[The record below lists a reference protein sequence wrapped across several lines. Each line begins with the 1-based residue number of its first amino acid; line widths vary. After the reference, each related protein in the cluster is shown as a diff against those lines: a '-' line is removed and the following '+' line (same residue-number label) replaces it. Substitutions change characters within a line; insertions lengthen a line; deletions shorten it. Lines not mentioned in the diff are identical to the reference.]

1 MDFTLAPEEKLIQ
14 QTVREFVRREL
25 APLEGDVLRNE
36 REGRPGL
43 ARDHLRD
50 LRAKARDLG
59 FWGINTPEEYG
70 GANLGSV
77 ATCLALMELGRTFVP
92 FTFGGAADNILYA
105 CNDEQK
111 QRYLLPTIAGDRQ
124 SCFALTEPEA
134 GSDAGA
140 IRMTAVKDGASWVLN
155 GEKIF
160 ITNGNEADFTMVF
173 AVTDKAKGPHGGIT
187 CFLVD
192 REMGWHS
199 ERIATMGEW
208 DPAALIFEDVRVP
221 EENILGELGRGF
233 DLAMRWIGAARW
245 AIPARAVGACERMM
259 EMALEH
265 AKNRHTFGQPLA
277 DRQAIQW
284 MIADSAVE
292 IEATTWITLRAAW
305 LADQGLDNRHQ
316 SSMAKLYGANMANR
330 VVDRMLQIHGGMGYT
345 RELPIERWYRE
356 MRVFRIFDG
365 TDEIQRFII
374 ARNLLKGHVHV
385 GDWAV

>member
-14 QTVREFVRREL
+14 QTVRDFVRREL
-25 APLEGDVLRNE
+25 MPLEGDVLRNE

-43 ARDHLRD
+43 EREQQRELQ
-50 LRAKARDLG
+50 AKARRLG

-77 ATCLALMELGRTFVP
+77 ATCLTLIELGRTFVP
-92 FTFGGAADNILYA
+92 FSFGGSADNILYA

-111 QRYLLPTIAGDRQ
+111 QRYLLPTIEGTRQ

-134 GSDAGA
+134 GSDAGN
-140 IRMTAVKDGASWVLN
+140 IRMTAVRDGDFWMLN

-160 ITNGNEADFTMVF
+160 ITNGNDADFTMVF
-173 AVTDKAKGPHGGIT
+173 AITDKEKGAHGGIS

-192 REMGWHS
+192 REMGWRS

-208 DPAALIFEDVRVP
+208 DPAALIFRDVRVP
-221 EENILGELGRGF
+221 AKNILGEEGHGF

-245 AIPARAVGACERMM
+245 AIPARAIGACERML
-259 EMALEH
+259 EMSIEH
-265 AKNRHTFGQPLA
+265 AKNRVTFGQPLSE
-277 DRQAIQW
+277 RQAIQW

-292 IEATTWITLRAAW
+292 IEALRWLVLTAAW
-305 LADQGLDNRHQ
+305 QVDNGIDSRQ
-316 SSMAKLYGANMANR
+316 AQSMAKLYGGVQANQI
-330 VVDRMLQIHGGMGYT
+330 VDRVLQIHGGMGYT

-356 MRVFRIFDG
+356 LRLLRIYEG
-365 TDEIQRFII
+365 TDEIQRRTI
-374 ARNLLKGHVHV
+374 ARNLLSGHVSVRGHL
-385 GDWAV
+385 G

>member
-292 IEATTWITLRAAW
+292 IEATKWITLRAAW
-305 LADQGLDNRHQ
+305 LADRGQDNRHQ
-316 SSMAKLYGANMANR
+316 ASMAKLYGANMANR

-374 ARNLLKGHVHV
+374 ARNLLKGHVKI
-385 GDWAV
+385 GE